1 MPNFQ
6 AQKTKGRVSN
16 SRYHSYLFSRNG
28 ILYFRITV
36 PNRLQ
41 SLLKKKEI
49 RKSLNTA
56 KLKEAR
62 PAALRLAVLAMQYF
76 TLLDKIRADVVRFG
90 CKNSMQLANINGKF
104 YDFTDTFWL
113 DAEKSE
119 ENITELLKVF
129 LKPLKTN
136 KEQKPNS
143 YAENMQSEK
152 EKVVYLAETIEK
164 NTQNCTSR
172 ELGYPPAPAQSIVSK
187 NQEMPANQPKKLS
200 DYKTQSVKVLA
211 KKNELYHPKESKPYQ
226 SVSFYPVV
234 NQGIT
239 EQTPPRM
246 YQQFYQYTGPTLEE
260 AYQAFVEAK
269 KLIWTPASTKD
280 IPPMV
285 KQFVEIVRELEHGN
299 DIYLADLSRDHIRN
313 YFEILKNLPNRIN
326 KNVYQKKT
334 WHELAEIG
342 KNSSNERLLSHKTLE
357 GRQINIRSFIN
368 WCELEYKGIIQARYV
383 NSGFPKV
390 VHDKRVLRKGNK
402 RIGFT
407 DEELQKLFGNQSHYV
422 EACEGSSAKYW
433 TPLIALYTGMRV
445 EEICQLYI
453 GDIIQIDGV
462 WCFSVNENT
471 DNKEH
476 FKHVKSLAGI
486 RNIPIHPYLWDDIGF
501 KNFVENR
508 RSQIAEEQ
516 YQKILLF
523 PDMQERLKIINGSTS
538 KLSSSV
544 VPWFTRYRR
553 SVGVGAL
560 EGDISSK
567 TFHSFRHTVVEYL
580 HKVARVDISMIQAV
594 IGHEKNTLGI
604 TDNYAGDW
612 SVKTLLDE
620 VILKLPWRF

>member
-1 MPNFQ
+1 MVRISCPNQGFFMPNFQ
-6 AQKTKGRVSN
+6 AQNTKGRVSN
-16 SRYHSYLFSRNG
+16 SQYRSYLFSRNG

-36 PNRLQ
+36 PNHLQ

-76 TLLDKIRADVVRFG
+76 TLLDKIRADVVQFG
-90 CKNSMQLANINGKF
+90 YKNSIQLANFNGKF

-119 ENITELLKVF
+119 ENVTELLKVF
-129 LKPLKTN
+129 LKPLETKQENITN
-136 KEQKPNS
+136 SHVEIKQL
-143 YAENMQSEK
+143 EK
-152 EKVVYLAETIEK
+152 EEFVYLAESKDK
-164 NTQNCTSR
+164 NTSNHIDK
-172 ELGYPPAPAQSIVSK
+172 ELGDTPAPAQNIVSEHTNISVNQSK
-187 NQEMPANQPKKLS
+187 NQNDCNVQSIKDLCKK
-200 DYKTQSVKVLA
+200 D
-211 KKNELYHPKESKPYQ
+211 ELYHQKESKPYQ
-226 SVSFYPVV
+226 SASFYPVV
-234 NQGIT
+234 NQGIA
-239 EQTPPRM
+239 EPALPRM

-269 KLIWTPASTKD
+269 KLIWTPASAKD

-285 KQFVEIVRELEHGN
+285 KQFVEIVKELEHGN
-299 DIYLADLSRDHIRN
+299 DIYLTDLSREHIRY

-326 KNVYQKKT
+326 KNAYQKKT

-453 GDIIQIDGV
+453 GDIIQIDSV

-580 HKVARVDISMIQAV
+580 HKVARVDICNAPRLSSRI
-594 IGHEKNTLGI
+594 
-604 TDNYAGDW
+604 
-612 SVKTLLDE
+612 
-620 VILKLPWRF
+620 